1 MPLLADQDP
10 TKGWHSRGYLP
21 HFDRTT
27 VIQSITY
34 RLADSVPSHVAKRM
48 ADELVPDSE
57 PSYRTRIER
66 YLDAGH
72 GSCLLRRPDI
82 ASLIIH
88 HWFARDTQDYRL
100 LAWIVMPNHV
110 HVLIEPMSG
119 HSLSDI
125 VGAWKSITSRRIK
138 KLTGMKEAVWQADYW
153 DRYIRDEAHY
163 HNAVSYVHHNPV
175 VARLVVAAEDWPWSS
190 ASQRHAAGGGRAPRE
205 S

>member
-1 MPLLADQDP
+1 LAE
-10 TKGWHSRGYLP
+10 
-21 HFDRTT
+21 
-27 VIQSITY
+27 
-34 RLADSVPSHVAKRM
+34 
-48 ADELVPDSE
+48 ELGPDCE
-57 PSYRTRIER
+57 PAYRTRIER

-82 ASLIIH
+82 ASLIVH

-138 KLTGMKEAVWQADYW
+138 KLTGTMDAIWQADYW
-153 DRYIRDEAHY
+153 DRYIRDETHY
-163 HNAVSYVHHNPV
+163 HNAMSYVHHNPV
-175 VARLVVAAEDWPWSS
+175 LARLVAAAEDWPWSS
-190 ASQRHAAGGGRAPRE
+190 ASRRHAAGGGRAPRE